1 MRPAQ
6 LLAAVMAMSSVS
18 AALPDVFSDFKS
30 PSQVRDILVGRQ
42 DNQPDSSAT
51 TTEPPKSSDAPKP
64 SDSPSQTNSE
74 SSKETGS
81 GDSKPSGDSKSSGD
95 NKSSGDSK
103 PTDKNNS
110 KSGSKTSGKPTPTN
124 FGPDVQPGGVNMI
137 TPSALAGT
145 QLYKIDDYVTFVFNY
160 TSLSSTPKNVDVM
173 ATCTAN
179 QATYTIAVNQTTE
192 PTHTI
197 VWDTKNYAADHPNSQ
212 PLLTENFQLM
222 IYDSNKSV
230 TDVPQPGLLSPF
242 KGLNFAMYEK
252 QPYVNWTDYKCANC
266 NGAMGAMEA
275 LTVKAMLITSTT
287 TVASFLY
294 FAAAFGLW

>member
-18 AALPDVFSDFKS
+18 AAFPDVFSGFKS
-30 PSQVRDILVGRQ
+30 PSEVRDILVGRQ
-42 DNQPDSSAT
+42 DNQPESSAAP
-51 TTEPPKSSDAPKP
+51 TESAKNSDAPKP
-64 SDSPSQTNSE
+64 SGSASQTNSE
-74 SSKETGS
+74 SSKETA
-81 GDSKPSGDSKSSGD
+81 SGDSKSSGD

-103 PTDKNNS
+103 PTDKDNKDNS

-137 TPSALAGT
+137 TPSAIAGT
-145 QLYKIDDYVTFVFNY
+145 QLYKIDDFVTFVFNY
-160 TSLSSTPKNVDVM
+160 TSLSSTPKNIDVM

-197 VWDTKNYAADHPNSQ
+197 LWDTKNYAADHPNSQ